1 MSNEQNKL
9 DNGLQLEIY
18 ALADKYSNKA
28 AKALEKYEET
38 GLARYY
44 RESCKAEEL
53 EDALRMAA
61 AAYDDRVALVHLRG
75 ELDRLASLAE
85 RCKSD
90 PTLLGPLRDDVLMT
104 ARIHGILG

>member
-1 MSNEQNKL
+1 METK
-9 DNGLQLEIY
+9 EIY
-18 ALADKYSNKA
+18 DLAEKYSNKA
-28 AKALEKYEET
+28 AAALEKYQET

-53 EDALRMAA
+53 GDALRMAA
-61 AAYDDRVALVHLRG
+61 AAHDDRVALVHLRG
-75 ELDRLASLAE
+75 ELSHLASLAE

-90 PTLLGPLRDDVLMT
+90 QTLLEPLRDDVLMT

>member
-1 MSNEQNKL
+1 METK
-9 DNGLQLEIY
+9 EIY
-18 ALADKYSNKA
+18 DLAEKYSYKA
-28 AKALEKYEET
+28 AKSLEKYQET
-38 GLARYY
+38 GKARYY

-53 EDALRMAA
+53 GDALRMAA
-61 AAYDDRVALVHLRG
+61 AAHDDRVALVHLRG
-75 ELDRLASLAE
+75 ELAHLASLAE